1 MKPTKPGLKEPQEQI
16 HRITCNIRSARTR
29 VSSLFSLGLVKLKIA
44 LTAAHEYVHRPWSLR
59 WKNVDEIVHAASE
72 LPDVK
77 VRSVFRMPTLDLLFQ
92 LRISPPRPVNVKYHQ
107 NWTLI
112 EDPLILVH
120 YFKYATTLERDKGD
134 MSCVWRIRPVVAI
147 QDRVVPQNNSLP
159 FTSSSFFF
167 GRTLSSQSKFKAAY
181 VLGQLQNIAASDALS
196 RVLKDVNE
204 HPMVR
209 HEAAEALGSIA
220 VRGGNFNALTNEWV
234 DLGYVYGC
242 VWKCGKPEHGPSN
255 RCVCMER
262 SDDVKGDIEQNCCE
276 HVLIVVK
283 RTLAAISILFEN
295 SVGEQEEALVWILLT

>member
-1 MKPTKPGLKEPQEQI
+1 MKVILCYRFLNCFKVSDL
-16 HRITCNIRSARTR
+16 IR
-29 VSSLFSLGLVKLKIA
+29 
-44 LTAAHEYVHRPWSLR
+44 
-59 WKNVDEIVHAASE
+59 
-72 LPDVK
+72 
-77 VRSVFRMPTLDLLFQ
+77 
-92 LRISPPRPVNVKYHQ
+92 
-107 NWTLI
+107 TLI

-209 HEAAEALGSIA
+209 HAAAEALGSIA

-234 DLGYVYGC
+234 NLGYVLSLMDQLGLRRFLHKEDILGLYRLAT
-242 VWKCGKPEHGPSN
+242 SN
-255 RCVCMER
+255 VE
-262 SDDVKGDIEQNCCE
+262 
-276 HVLIVVK
+276 
-283 RTLAAISILFEN
+283 
-295 SVGEQEEALVWILLT
+295 